1 MKIKQLTDKSWFL
14 YTDNLEKIGIIS
26 NQTSGYYILAS
37 SINEKFNNWE
47 DLLNFFNI
55 EKFDIIVEEN
65 ENNDLFYID
74 GYPTDM
80 EYPIIKDNHAEFNVI
95 QYSKTENSEILYS
108 PGYFCLHFPKQAMPA
123 FCPKI
128 STLEKYNFSGP
139 FKSKE
144 EMNIELTNLRRKS
157 KVL

>member
-14 YTDNLEKIGIIS
+14 YTENLEKIGIIS
-26 NQTSGYYILAS
+26 NQETGYYILAS
-37 SINEKFNNWE
+37 SINEKFNTWD

-55 EKFDIIVEEN
+55 KEFDIIDDKN
-65 ENNDLFYID
+65 EKIGIFYIN

-80 EYPIIKDNHAEFNVI
+80 EYPLIKDNHAEYKII

-139 FKSKE
+139 YKSKE
-144 EMNIELTNLRRKS
+144 EMNIELINLRRKS